1 MLNINSEE
9 SNEGERTL
17 KNEFVIV
24 EEAQHAIHSQMILFL
39 TRTGPE
45 AKFIITGDPGQVDRT
60 KNTISGLNEALNIFK
75 NTSGIK
81 ILYLNEKDV
90 IRHKLVKK
98 VIAAYN

>member
-1 MLNINSEE
+1 MPLYN
-9 SNEGERTL
+9 T
-17 KNEFVIV
+17 
-24 EEAQHAIHSQMILFL
+24 QTFL
-39 TRTGPE
+39 L
-45 AKFIITGDPGQVDRT
+45 
-60 KNTISGLNEALNIFK
+60 GLNEALNIFK